1 MRSSPYIY
9 RKGVFMSINLAQS
22 QAITHKDGPC
32 MVLAGPGSGKT
43 FTITKRISY
52 LIDNCGVKPEHILV
66 VTFTKAAANEM
77 KLRFQEERNG
87 EKTRVTFG
95 TFHGVFYSILKWAYH
110 LNTENILSEE
120 EKYQILKWVMEKVN
134 IDTEDEKELV
144 QNILG
149 EISTIK
155 NNRLSIENYSAR
167 SCADDVFVQIYQRYE
182 KERKARRKIDFDDM
196 LVMTYELFH
205 QRPELLAPWQEKYQY
220 ILVDEFQDI
229 NQVQYDVVRMLAK
242 PENNLFVVGDDD
254 QSIYRFRGSKP
265 EIMLGFSKDFSA
277 TKEIILQ
284 ENYRSTK
291 AIVNIAGRVIGHN
304 KKRFTKALTTNNVQ
318 GDTVHIQEVRHPLE
332 ESRYVAEEIR
342 KAIKRG
348 VPATEIAVLFRSNMD
363 ARILVETC
371 MEHQIPFHM
380 KEQMFNLYEH
390 FIGRDLRAYLSM
402 ALGDRS
408 RKNFLVVMNRPNRY
422 LHRDCVHDSQ
432 VSFEEL
438 RKYYEE
444 KDWMLDRI
452 DQLEVDFKILRRMAP
467 YAAIQYIRKH
477 IGYDE
482 FLKEYARLR
491 KIKFED
497 LQDILYQIEERAK
510 EYKTIEEWFAH
521 IGDYTQQLRILQ
533 SNQNLKRDGVSFM
546 TMHSAK
552 GLEFDTVFIIGAN
565 EKITPYKKAETA
577 DEIEEERRMFYVAM
591 TRAKRRLIIS
601 YTKERNGKPMV
612 RSRFVEEILG

>member
-1 MRSSPYIY
+1 
-9 RKGVFMSINLAQS
+9 MSVNVAQKE
-22 QAITHKDGPC
+22 AITHKDGPC

-52 LIDNCGVKPEHILV
+52 LIDSCDVKPEHILV

-95 TFHGVFYSILKWAYH
+95 TFHGIFYSILKWAYH
-110 LNTENILSEE
+110 LEAENILSEE
-120 EKYQILKWVMEKVN
+120 EKYQILKWAIEKEN

-144 QNILG
+144 QNMLG
-149 EISTIK
+149 EIGTIK
-155 NNRLSIENYSAR
+155 NNRLDIENYRAQF
-167 SCADDVFVQIYQRYE
+167 CEDEVFVRIYKRYE
-182 KERKARRKIDFDDM
+182 KERKAKRKIDFDDM
-196 LVMTYELFH
+196 LVMTYELFC
-205 QRPELLAPWQEKYQY
+205 QRPELLTPWQEKYQY
-220 ILVDEFQDI
+220 ILVDEFQDV

-265 EIMLGFSKDFSA
+265 EIMLHFPKDFPGA
-277 TKEIILQ
+277 KELVLK

-291 AIVNIAGRVIGHN
+291 AIVRVASRVIAHN
-304 KKRFTKALTTNNVQ
+304 KKRFAKGLITNNVQ
-318 GDTVHIQEVRHPLE
+318 GDTVHIQEVLHPLE
-332 ESRYVAEEIR
+332 ESKYVVEEIQ
-342 KAIKRG
+342 KAVKRG
-348 VPATEIAVLFRSNMD
+348 VPATEIAVLFRSNVD
-363 ARILVETC
+363 ARIMVETC

-380 KEQMFNLYEH
+380 REQMFNLYEH
-390 FIGRDLRAYLSM
+390 FIGRDIRAYLAM

-408 RKNFLVVMNRPNRY
+408 RRKFLLIMNRPNRY
-422 LHRDCVHDSQ
+422 LHRDCVQDNQ
-432 VSFEEL
+432 ISFEEL

-444 KDWMLDRI
+444 KDWILDRI

-482 FLKEYARLR
+482 FLKEYAHSR

-497 LQDILYQIEERAK
+497 LQDILYQMEERAK
-510 EYKTIEEWFAH
+510 EHKTLESWFAH
-521 IGDYTQQLRILQ
+521 VEDYTKQLRILE
-533 SNQNLKRDGVSFM
+533 SNRNLERNGVSFM

-565 EKITPYKKAETA
+565 EKITPYKKAETV

-591 TRAKRRLIIS
+591 TRAKRKLIIS
-601 YTKERNGKPMV
+601 YTKERNGKPMT
-612 RSRFVEEILG
+612 RSRFVDEILGE

>member
-1 MRSSPYIY
+1 
-9 RKGVFMSINLAQS
+9 MSINRAQDE
-22 QAITHKDGPC
+22 AITHQDGPC

-52 LIDNCGVKPEHILV
+52 LIDNCNVKPENILV

-77 KLRFQEERNG
+77 KLRFEEERNG
-87 EKTRVTFG
+87 EKSRVSFG
-95 TFHGVFYSILKWAYH
+95 TFHGIFYAILKWAYH
-110 LNTENILSEE
+110 LGTENILSEE
-120 EKYQILKWVMEKVN
+120 EKYQMLKWAIEKLN
-134 IDTEDEKELV
+134 IDTEDEKDYV

-155 NNRLSIENYSAR
+155 NNRMNIDGYCSSF
-167 SCADDVFVQIYQRYE
+167 CADDAFLQIYKMYE
-182 KERKARRKIDFDDM
+182 KERIAKRKIDFDDM
-196 LVMTYELFH
+196 LIMTYELFK
-205 QRPELLAPWQEKYQY
+205 QRPEFLKPWQEKYQY
-220 ILVDEFQDI
+220 ILVDEFQDV
-229 NQVQYDVVRMLAK
+229 NQVQYDVIRMLAM

-265 EIMLGFSKDFSA
+265 EIMLNFPEDFPGA
-277 TKEIILQ
+277 KEILLK

-291 AIVNIAGRVIGHN
+291 AIVRVAGRVICNN
-304 KKRFTKALTTNNVQ
+304 KKRFFKALVTNNGQ
-318 GDTVHIQEVRHPLE
+318 GDTVHIQEVLHPLE
-332 ESRYVAEEIR
+332 ESRYVAEEIQ
-342 KAIKRG
+342 KAMKRG

-363 ARILVETC
+363 ARVLVETC
-371 MEHQIPFHM
+371 MEYQIPFHM

-390 FIGRDLRAYLSM
+390 FIGRDIRAYLAM

-408 RKNFLVVMNRPNRY
+408 RRNFLVVMNRPNRY
-422 LHRDCVHDSQ
+422 LHRDCVCNSQ
-432 VSFEEL
+432 VSFEKL
-438 RKYYEE
+438 RKYYED

-482 FLKEYARLR
+482 FLKEYAHSR

-510 EYKTIEEWFAH
+510 EYKTIESWFSH
-521 IGDYTQQLRILQ
+521 IEDYTKQLRLLE
-533 SNQNLKRDGVSFM
+533 STQNLKRDGVSFM

-565 EKITPYKKAETA
+565 EKITPYKKAETM

-591 TRAKRRLIIS
+591 TRAKRKLTIS

-612 RSRFVEEILG
+612 RSRFVDEILGEGNADLKYKNE